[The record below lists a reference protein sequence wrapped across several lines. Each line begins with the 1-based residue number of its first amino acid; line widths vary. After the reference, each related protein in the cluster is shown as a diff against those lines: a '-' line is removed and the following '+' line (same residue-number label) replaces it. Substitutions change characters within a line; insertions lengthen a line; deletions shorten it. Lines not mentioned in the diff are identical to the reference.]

1 MQSELV
7 RTRKEAIVGIVPT
20 NKPSVFSLA
29 ECLSKVDAADVDSA
43 GYSGLDLEANIHK
56 LEETKQT
63 FHLPVGEIPT

>member
-29 ECLSKVDAADVDSA
+29 ECLSKVNAADADSA
-43 GYSGLDLEANIHK
+43 GYSGLDQEANIHK
-56 LEETKQT
+56 ETKQT